1 MLGPKTTLTV
11 EKAARSGAARSE
23 GFASDGVATP
33 ALRHAL
39 TIYADQGQKG
49 YVRPRGAGR
58 QCRPVRCLAVR
69 LPIAKPTPRCALAD
83 ACKSR
88 SGGLWA
94 AAHRGRRVPLFGAC
108 RLPTLHSQV
117 APALRL
123 DNTCGSRSGGLRAA
137 SRRWMP
143 PRAMQMF
150 FVLVPFPCVFVLWPP
165 PRGQT

>member
-1 MLGPKTTLTV
+1 MPGPKTTLTV
-11 EKAARSGAARSE
+11 EKTARSGAARSE

-39 TIYADQGQKG
+39 TICADQGQKG

-69 LPIAKPTPRCALAD
+69 LSIAKPTPRCDCALQLVARLFMAVSRSALAD

-94 AAHRGRRVPLFGAC
+94 AARRGRLVPLFGAC
-108 RLPTLHSQV
+108 RLPILHFQV

-137 SRRWMP
+137 SRR
-143 PRAMQMF
+143 
-150 FVLVPFPCVFVLWPP
+150 
-165 PRGQT
+165 